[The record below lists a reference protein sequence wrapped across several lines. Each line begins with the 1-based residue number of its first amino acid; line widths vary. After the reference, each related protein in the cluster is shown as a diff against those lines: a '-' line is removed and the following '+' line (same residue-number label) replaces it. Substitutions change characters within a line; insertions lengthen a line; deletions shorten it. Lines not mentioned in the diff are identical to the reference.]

1 MDSKRIPAG
10 AGALAEA
17 KRGFDQWRRNRRRQR
32 RIPDRLWRMAA
43 KAASV
48 HGVHATA
55 CRLRLNSARLKKWL
69 PAPVQIPAFQ
79 EGPGF
84 VELPWLGA
92 AALPECILEAEDG
105 DGSKLRIHLKGG
117 AISQAVSLSRMLW
130 KGEG

>member
-10 AGALAEA
+10 VGELAEA

-69 PAPVQIPAFQ
+69 PAPVQVPAFQ
-79 EGPGF
+79 ERPGF

-92 AALPECILEAEDG
+92 AALPECTLEAEDG
-105 DGSKLRIHLKGG
+105 AGRKLRIQLKGEATAH
-117 AISQAVSLSRMLW
+117 AIALGKMLW
-130 KGEG
+130 EGTG